1 MKHRG
6 CHSDPAER
14 GKNLDP
20 SSPAS
25 RDPQDD
31 KKYKTRMKKGL
42 FIVVDGPSA
51 SGKDSIIKQ
60 LIKDLKKLSLKA
72 VSIEETKEKKYDR
85 KKILLAKKRGDKEV
99 AKTIINERKK
109 LYLEKVMSQLSKGN
123 IVIANRGEP
132 STLSYQTLSHELTM
146 QHVWNMHR
154 RADIPPPNLVVIT
167 NCTVLEA
174 VRREDL
180 RKISIEEK
188 DKGFLSGKFTPHHNG
203 AGFTSL
209 EKRKRIHANYKK
221 AKDFLKKKGIPVI
234 YLNTDNMNVPQESKR
249 IVRFIKISLLSS
261 LRD

>member
-180 RKISIEEK
+180 RKPSFEEK
-188 DKGFLSGKFTPHHNG
+188 DKGFLSGKFT
-203 AGFTSL
+203 SL
-209 EKRKRIHANYKK
+209 EKRKLIHANYKK
-221 AKDFLKKKGIPVI
+221 TRDFLKKKGIPVI